1 MQTQLNRREF
11 LGAAAAALGAVGC
24 QHLGVAPQSKPPFR
38 VLYSNDTTNI
48 LTCTSPWHKKGE
60 PFRPR
65 MLEAT
70 VDEVAG
76 TGVDAHLLQ
85 PGLGWVPWWQSKVYP
100 PAEHCRWLKETYG
113 LEPDSFTRYVAGGGD
128 LVQLFIARCCQ
139 RGQASFISLRL
150 NDGHHKEWAPYKRG
164 DKIGSGAS
172 QGLCKFY
179 CEHPDYRIGP
189 DWNDWMQRVQ
199 NWAIPEVRAYKF
211 ALIRELCENYDLD
224 GFELDFMRNYS
235 FFQLD
240 KTTREQRCAIMTD
253 FVRDVRAL
261 LDRTARGGRRR
272 WLCARVPCFQ
282 AVHDALGLDLAALS
296 AAGLDMVNVSASYF
310 TFQQSDFATLRK
322 QAPQSAFYVE
332 LCHSIWNGPKI
343 RVGYDGFLF
352 RRATPEQIQTAAHL
366 AYARGADGVSAFNF
380 VYYREHGGAER
391 GPFQEPPF
399 GVFQKL
405 RDRAWL
411 ARQPQHYFLSSG
423 WGNPFVKTKV
433 LPRKLKAGQ
442 ATTFALDLAP
452 PAGGWQHDGRLRIQ
466 AQDSFGKLPFT
477 AQLNN
482 VELAASAD
490 VAEHGPIF
498 SPVLLGTPE
507 QLRAW
512 TVPPAALRNG
522 PNQFEIKLHAG
533 ATGIAFLDLALS

>member
-1 MQTQLNRREF
+1 MHLSRRQF
-11 LGAAAAALGAVGC
+11 LGATVGAAYFTGC
-24 QHLGVAPQSKPPFR
+24 QRFGVAVRGKPPFR

-48 LTCTSPWHKKGE
+48 LSCISPYHKKNE
-60 PFRPR
+60 AFRPE
-65 MLEAT
+65 MLAAT

-76 TGVDAHLLQ
+76 IGVDVHLLQ

-100 PAEHCRWLKETYG
+100 PAEHYRWLKETYG
-113 LEPDSFTRYVAGGGD
+113 VKPDTIGCYVRDGGD
-128 LVQLFIARCCQ
+128 LVQLFIARCRQ
-139 RGQASFISLRL
+139 RGQTPFISLRL

-179 CEHPDYRIGP
+179 CEHLDYRIGP
-189 DWNDWMQRVQ
+189 DWNDVTQRVQ

-224 GFELDFMRNYS
+224 GFELDFMRHYS

-240 KTTREQRCAIMTD
+240 KTTREQRCAIITA

-272 WLCARVPCFQ
+272 WRCARVPCYL

-310 TFQQSDFATLRK
+310 TFQQSDFAALRR
-322 QAPQSAFYVE
+322 QAPQAAFYLE

-343 RVGYDGFLF
+343 HAGYDSFLF
-352 RRATPEQIQTAAHL
+352 RRATPEQMQTAAHL

-399 GVFQKL
+399 GVFKHL
-405 RDRAWL
+405 GDRAWL
-411 ARQPQHYFLSSG
+411 ARQAQQYFLSPG
-423 WGNPFVKTKV
+423 WGNPFMKPAV
-433 LPRKLKAGQ
+433 LPRKLNTGQ
-442 ATTFALDLAP
+442 KTTFALDLAP
-452 PAGGWQHDGRLRIQ
+452 PAGGWQRDGRLRIQ
-466 AQDSFGKLPFT
+466 GKDSFNKSQFT
-477 AQLNN
+477 ALLNG
-482 VELAASAD
+482 VELAASTD
-490 VAEHGPIF
+490 VSEHGPVF
-498 SPVLLGTPE
+498 NPSLLGTPE
-507 QLRAW
+507 TLRAW
-512 TVPPAALRNG
+512 RVPPQLLRDG
-522 PNQFEIKLHAG
+522 INQLELILRTG
-533 ATGIAFLDLALS
+533 AHTEIAFLDLALA